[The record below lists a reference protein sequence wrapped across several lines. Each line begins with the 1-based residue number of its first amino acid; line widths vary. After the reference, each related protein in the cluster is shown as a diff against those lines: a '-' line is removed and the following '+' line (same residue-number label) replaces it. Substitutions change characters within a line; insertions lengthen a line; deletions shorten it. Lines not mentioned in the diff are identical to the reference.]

1 MSDAPTTTTT
11 DVLEGVDLS
20 GRTVLVTGATTG
32 IGRETARALAA
43 AGASVVITARSDDK
57 GAATVAGMLDRV
69 PGADVSYE
77 VLELGSLDSVRA
89 FTDRFTAAHD
99 RLDVLIGN
107 AGIMAVPFGRTD
119 DGFELQFGT
128 NHLGHFDLVGRLLP
142 LLVASAPSRVV
153 LLSSGGHMASD
164 IHWDDPNFESHEYN
178 KMDAYGQSKTANIL
192 HAVELERRYGPLGVH
207 AYAVHPG
214 HGRHPARAQLHP
226 RRHGGPR
233 RPGPRRRPP
242 APGSCRRSSAPT
254 SAPPPRCGPPPRPS
268 STSQGGTYLADC
280 AVATAAPYA
289 MDPDAA
295 ARLWALS
302 EELVGETFPAPVAL
316 TLDPAG
322 SVRHAPGDVLNQ
334 RVEGTSGARSRGQR
348 ARRASCSRL
357 VMR

>member
-89 FTDRFTAAHD
+89 FTDRFTATHD

-142 LLVASAPSRVV
+142 LLRGQRAVARRAAQLGRPHGLRHPLGRPQLRVPRVQQDGRLRAVEDGQHPPRRRARAALRARSACTPTRCTRAWSPP
-153 LLSSGGHMASD
+153 SSGATSPPTS
-164 IHWDDPNFESHEYN
+164 WRTS
-178 KMDAYGQSKTANIL
+178 
-192 HAVELERRYGPLGVH
+192 
-207 AYAVHPG
+207 
-214 HGRHPARAQLHP
+214 
-226 RRHGGPR
+226 
-233 RPGPRRRPP
+233 RPGPRRRPSGSGKLP
-242 APGSCRRSSAPT
+242 PVVGTDVGAATSVWAATAPELDA
-254 SAPPPRCGPPPRPS
+254 
-268 STSQGGTYLADC
+268 QGGTYLADC

-289 MDPDAA
+289 MDLDAA

-302 EELVGETFPAPVAL
+302 EELVGETFPAPAAPRP
-316 TLDPAG
+316 DPRAPAG
-322 SVRHAPGDVLNQ
+322 SARHAPGDVLSQ
-334 RVEGTSGARSRGQR
+334 RVER
-348 ARRASCSRL
+348 ARAEEWVSGPGGPAARGW
-357 VMR
+357 

>member
-1 MSDAPTTTTT
+1 VSDAPSTTTT

-20 GRTVLVTGATTG
+20 GRTVVVTGATAG

-43 AGASVVITARSDDK
+43 AGASVVITARSDEK
-57 GAATVAGMLDRV
+57 GAATVAGMRERV

-89 FTDRFTAAHD
+89 FTDRFTATHD

-128 NHLGHFDLVGRLLP
+128 NHLGHFTLVGRLLP

-164 IHWDDPNFESHEYN
+164 IIWDDPNFESHDYN

-214 HGRHPARAQLHP
+214 MVATQLARNFTPDVMEDLKARAKAAP
-226 RRHGGPR
+226 SGGL
-233 RPGPRRRPP
+233 P
-242 APGSCRRSSAPT
+242 ATVGVDVGAATSVWAATTSELDAEGGS
-254 SAPPPRCGPPPRPS
+254 
-268 STSQGGTYLADC
+268 YLADC

-289 MDPDAA
+289 TDLGAA

-302 EELVGETFPAPVAL
+302 EELVGETFP
-316 TLDPAG
+316 DP
-322 SVRHAPGDVLNQ
+322 SVEPDA
-334 RVEGTSGARSRGQR
+334 
-348 ARRASCSRL
+348 
-357 VMR
+357 

>member
-11 DVLEGVDLS
+11 DVLEGVDLT
-20 GRTVLVTGATTG
+20 GRTVLVTGATAG

-43 AGASVVITARSDDK
+43 AGASVIITARSDDK

-77 VLELGSLDSVRA
+77 VLELGSLASVRA
-89 FTDRFTAAHD
+89 FTDRFTATHD

-142 LLVASAPSRVV
+142 LLVASAPSRIV

-164 IHWDDPNFESHEYN
+164 ILWDDPNFESHDYN

-214 HGRHPARAQLHP
+214 MVATQLGRNFTPDVMEDLKARAAANPAGAGKLP
-226 RRHGGPR
+226 PTVGPDV
-233 RPGPRRRPP
+233 G
-242 APGSCRRSSAPT
+242 A
-254 SAPPPRCGPPPRPS
+254 
-268 STSQGGTYLADC
+268 STSVWAATAPELEEQGGTYLADC

-302 EELVGETFPAPVAL
+302 EELVGETFPAP
-316 TLDPAG
+316 
-322 SVRHAPGDVLNQ
+322 
-334 RVEGTSGARSRGQR
+334 GA
-348 ARRASCSRL
+348 
-357 VMR
+357 

>member
-1 MSDAPTTTTT
+1 M
-11 DVLEGVDLS
+11 
-20 GRTVLVTGATTG
+20 
-32 IGRETARALAA
+32 
-43 AGASVVITARSDDK
+43 VITARSDDK

-89 FTDRFTAAHD
+89 FTDRFTATHD

-142 LLVASAPSRVV
+142 LLVASAPSRIV

-214 HGRHPARAQLHP
+214 MVATQLGRNFTPDVMEDLAARAASAPSGSGKLPPVVGTDVGAATSVWAATAPELDAAGRHLP
-226 RRHGGPR
+226 RRLRGRHGGALR
-233 RPGPRRRPP
+233 HGPRRRGAAVGPQRG
-242 APGSCRRSSAPT
+242 ARR
-254 SAPPPRCGPPPRPS
+254 RDLPRPRRPLGL
-268 STSQGGTYLADC
+268 STSNCTHVAHLVVTLLVTY
-280 AVATAAPYA
+280 
-289 MDPDAA
+289 
-295 ARLWALS
+295 
-302 EELVGETFPAPVAL
+302 
-316 TLDPAG
+316 
-322 SVRHAPGDVLNQ
+322 
-334 RVEGTSGARSRGQR
+334 
-348 ARRASCSRL
+348 
-357 VMR
+357 